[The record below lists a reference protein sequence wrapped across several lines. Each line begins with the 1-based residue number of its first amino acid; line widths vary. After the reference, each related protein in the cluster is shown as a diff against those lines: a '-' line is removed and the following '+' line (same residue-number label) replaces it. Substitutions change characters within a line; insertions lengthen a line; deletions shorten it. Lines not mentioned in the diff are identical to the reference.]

1 MEKKKYEERVKRIF
15 KKHDNVL
22 NLEKHLEKCRYH
34 NQSKYKKMDFY
45 QNIYGETM
53 SNNFKEFVKGLPK
66 AFPDKI
72 ADKETLS
79 YDRDKTTH

>member
-45 QNIYGETM
+45 QNISLLCKKWY
-53 SNNFKEFVKGLPK
+53 VK
-66 AFPDKI
+66 
-72 ADKETLS
+72 
-79 YDRDKTTH
+79 